1 METMEAFQKLKN
13 KTIIWFINT
22 TSVDLSVLLLISLRQ
37 NSQQKQCKE
46 DRLDFGWVW
55 SIMVGSFGNRRL
67 MQLVT
72 LHLQFGSRADG
83 CSRQL
88 CLLFMQSRMGLL
100 ISVVPI
106 LDHTKLMTNANHHS
120 SQNQWRQ
127 HARYLCVHASSVL
140 FTIAKI

>member
-13 KTIIWFINT
+13 KTIIWFISS
-22 TSVDLSVLLLISLRQ
+22 TSGELSVLLLISVRQ

-46 DRLDFGWVW
+46 DRLDIGWVW

-67 MQLVT
+67 RQLVT
-72 LHLQFGSRADG
+72 LRLQFGSRADE

-88 CLLFMQSRMGLL
+88 CLLFMQSRMGLF
-100 ISVVPI
+100 ISVDPI
-106 LDHTKLMTNANHHS
+106 LDHAKLMTSANHHS
-120 SQNQWRQ
+120 SQSQWCQ
-127 HARYLCVHASSVL
+127 DARYLCVRASSVL